1 MHFTKMEGLGNDY
14 IYLNGLENL
23 PEDLPAL
30 ARRMSDRHFGVGSDG
45 IICICPSDRADFRM
59 RMFNADGSE
68 GEMCGNG
75 IRCLGKY
82 VYNKRL
88 TNKKKLTIETGGG
101 LRTLELLTQDGLVKA
116 VRVNMGRPQ
125 VEAAMELAAGGRMWQ
140 ITPVSMGN
148 PHAVL
153 FVDRP
158 EELDLEQLGPCFEHH
173 AAFPQGV
180 NTEFVRCVAP
190 DRLVMR
196 VWERGSGET
205 LACGTGACAALA
217 AAVVQGKCGRRAAV
231 ELHGGVLELE
241 WPDNEMEMIMTGPAN
256 TVFEGEYPV

>member
-1 MHFTKMEGLGNDY
+1 
-14 IYLNGLENL
+14 
-23 PEDLPAL
+23 
-30 ARRMSDRHFGVGSDG
+30 
-45 IICICPSDRADFRM
+45 
-59 RMFNADGSE
+59 
-68 GEMCGNG
+68 
-75 IRCLGKY
+75 
-82 VYNKRL
+82 
-88 TNKKKLTIETGGG
+88 
-101 LRTLELLTQDGLVKA
+101 
-116 VRVNMGRPQ
+116 
-125 VEAAMELAAGGRMWQ
+125 MELTAGGRMWQ

-173 AAFPQGV
+173 AAFPQSV
-180 NTEFVRCVAP
+180 NTEFVRCAAP

-231 ELHGGVLELE
+231 ELPGGVLELE

>member
-1 MHFTKMEGLGNDY
+1 
-14 IYLNGLENL
+14 
-23 PEDLPAL
+23 
-30 ARRMSDRHFGVGSDG
+30 
-45 IICICPSDRADFRM
+45 
-59 RMFNADGSE
+59 
-68 GEMCGNG
+68 
-75 IRCLGKY
+75 
-82 VYNKRL
+82 
-88 TNKKKLTIETGGG
+88 
-101 LRTLELLTQDGLVKA
+101 
-116 VRVNMGRPQ
+116 
-125 VEAAMELAAGGRMWQ
+125 MELTAGGRVWQ
-140 ITPVSMGN
+140 ITPVSIGN

-173 AAFPQGV
+173 DAFPQGV
-180 NTEFVRCVAP
+180 NTEFVRCAAP

-231 ELHGGVLELE
+231 ELPGGVLELE
-241 WPDNEMEMIMTGPAN
+241 WPDDETEMIMTGPAN